1 MVSLSPQAPMESV
14 QCRPPSAIQALS
26 ISWEVGA
33 VLAAGGTTSSFSLL
47 LIRVSSFG
55 KLALNHLRHFK
66 KFPVRIGRVGQR
78 RLARKRGPLRI
89 RTHSVEK
96 AFAAGF
102 AGVNAEAVGSLRH
115 GRNIGGIELVE
126 QINVSQDRV
135 EILDHALPFGGCQL
149 QIGKIG
155 DRGDVFFGDFHNRWC
170 PLLPLRVYID
180 DISARISAP
189 KFTNT
194 IAYTVRP

>member
-14 QCRPPSAIQALS
+14 MCRPRAASQALS
-26 ISWEVGA
+26 IFWELA
-33 VLAAGGTTSSFSLL
+33 SLLAAGGTTSSFSLL

-78 RLARKRGPLRI
+78 RLARKRRPLRI
-89 RTHSVEK
+89 RTHSVQK
-96 AFAAGF
+96 AFTASF
-102 AGVNAEAVGSLRH
+102 AGVNTEAVGSLRH

-135 EILDHALPFGGCQL
+135 EILDHALTFGGCLL
-149 QIGKIG
+149 QIGKIR
-155 DRGDVFFGDFHNRWC
+155 DRGDVFFGDFHNRCC
-170 PLLPLRVYID
+170 PLLPLRVHIYE
-180 DISARISAP
+180 ISARISVP
-189 KFTNT
+189 KLTHT
-194 IAYTVRP
+194 

>member
-26 ISWEVGA
+26 ISWELA
-33 VLAAGGTTSSFSLL
+33 SLLAAGGTTSSFSLL

-66 KFPVRIGRVGQR
+66 KFPVGIGRVGQR

-102 AGVNAEAVGSLRH
+102 AGVNAKAVGSLRH

-135 EILDHALPFGGCQL
+135 KVFDHALPFGGSEL
-149 QIGKIG
+149 KIGKIS
-155 DRGDVFFGDFHNRWC
+155 DCGDVFFCNFHNQSS
-170 PLLPLRVYID
+170 LFSSGND
-180 DISARISAP
+180 
-189 KFTNT
+189 
-194 IAYTVRP
+194 